1 MNIICLPCTIVVGK
15 FKEHALAMEK
25 KKKKKEFS
33 IHQCIQGLAC
43 KLKNC

>member
-25 KKKKKEFS
+25 KNLNKKSFLFTNAFKVLFV
-33 IHQCIQGLAC
+33 
-43 KLKNC
+43 N